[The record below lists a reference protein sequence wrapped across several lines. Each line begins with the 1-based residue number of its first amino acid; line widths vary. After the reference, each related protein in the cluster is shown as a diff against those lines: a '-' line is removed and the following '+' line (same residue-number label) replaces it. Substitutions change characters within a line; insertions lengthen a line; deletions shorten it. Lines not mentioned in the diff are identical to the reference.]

1 MGSRQYVVLTNSMTL
16 ADQKDYRIN
25 ALTAGIQRSIA
36 TGIATWDKTEFPTAD
51 PANPAQPSMQCV
63 KSFLVAGGWPKS
75 LDVRE
80 FQPILDAGAGAGT
93 DMWGTAALAVVG
105 TLYSVIGAVG
115 TLPIAN
121 RANKLLVIYKV
132 AVPVANFPVSR
143 LVFRNNATGN
153 LLAQYDLEPLMAQ
166 TIPEG
171 YLSEPFVVDANTQ
184 FAVQVLCSLVS
195 ASIKVVLGNFL
206 FEPTGQTNA

>member
-1 MGSRQYVVLTNSMTL
+1 MGSRQYLVLTNSMTL

-25 ALTAGIQRSIA
+25 ALVAGIQRSIA
-36 TGIATWDKTEFPTAD
+36 TGIGTWDKAEFPTPD
-51 PANPAQPSMQCV
+51 PKNPSQPSKECV
-63 KSFLVAGGWPKS
+63 KAYLLGGGWPAS

-105 TLYSVIGAVG
+105 TNYSVFGAVG

-121 RANKLLVIYKV
+121 RANKLCVFYKV

-184 FAVQVLCSLVS
+184 FACQVLCSLVS
-195 ASIKVVLGNFL
+195 GTIKVVLGNFL